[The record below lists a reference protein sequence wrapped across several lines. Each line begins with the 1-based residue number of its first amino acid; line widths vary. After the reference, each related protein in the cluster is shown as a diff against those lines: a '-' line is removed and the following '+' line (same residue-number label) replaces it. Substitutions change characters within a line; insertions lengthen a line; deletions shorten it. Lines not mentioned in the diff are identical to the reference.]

1 MVKAIIA
8 EDEPLLAA
16 ELHELLTRLWPDLKV
31 YGVAKDGIEALAMF
45 ERHWPD
51 VMFLDIQMPGLTGLE
66 VARET
71 AGRCH
76 VVFATAYDSH
86 AVAAFEQGAIDYVL
100 KPYDRDRLEVAVRRV
115 QQRMAIPPPSL
126 DRLIEEIARIAAPR
140 SYLRWIK
147 ASKGRETQLILVDDV
162 CYFRADAK
170 YTSVF
175 TAGGEALIRMS
186 IKQLAEKLDPEGF
199 WTIHRS
205 TIVNLKAVRGVTR
218 AFDGGTWL
226 TLKHRPERLAVS
238 EAHRSRFKNM

>member
-1 MVKAIIA
+1 VVKAVIA
-8 EDEPLLAA
+8 EDEAVLAS
-16 ELHELLTRLWPDLKV
+16 ELHGHVTRLWPELKV

-45 ERHWPD
+45 ERHRPD

-66 VARET
+66 VAREI

-100 KPYDRDRLEVAVRRV
+100 KPYDPARLEVAIRRV
-115 QQRMAIPPPSL
+115 QQRLAIPPPSL
-126 DRLIEEIARIAAPR
+126 DHLLEEITRIAAPR
-140 SYLRWIK
+140 SHLRWIK

-162 CYFRADAK
+162 CYFRAATK

-175 TAGGEALIRMS
+175 TQEGEALIRMS
-186 IKQLAEKLDPEGF
+186 IKQLADQLDPEVF

-205 TIVNLKAVRGVTR
+205 TIVNLNAVRGVTR
-218 AFDGGTWL
+218 AFDGATWL
-226 TLKHRPERLAVS
+226 TLKTRPERLSVS
-238 EAHRSRFKNM
+238 DAHRRRFRNM